1 MLIGGDEVYAT
12 GIMFH
17 ADGVIQE
24 GDVYDYAFVYD
35 DAIVDMTGGV
45 VVGILGAYDFS
56 TVNISGGVIGKLD
69 SMASGTFNLSGD
81 MSTNSFVVNGSCTAN
96 VFGGNVGLIEAW
108 SSNSVNLH
116 GGVISD
122 YLLAVSTVN
131 IYGYGF
137 DYDPLAG
144 SYGGGQLTG
153 FWVDD
158 TPFSIDLFAASL
170 PGGGPIDTWSH
181 IVLVPEPATILLLSL
196 GGLFLRKRN

>member
-1 MLIGGDEVYAT
+1 L
-12 GIMFH
+12 
-17 ADGVIQE
+17 
-24 GDVYDYAFVYD
+24 
-35 DAIVDMTGGV
+35 
-45 VVGILGAYDFS
+45 
-56 TVNISGGVIGKLD
+56 
-69 SMASGTFNLSGD
+69 NLSGD

-158 TPFSIDLFAASL
+158 TPFNIDLFAASL

-181 IVLVPEPATILLLSL
+181 IVLVPEPATILLLGL
-196 GGLFLRKRN
+196 GAINIRINYFRKGEKS